1 MYNSNTKNNIN
12 EKYNSNLQH
21 IKLVKKLNFLTRAKK
36 LLFKVKVDEQQ
47 LSLIAAN
54 LAQLYKAGIP
64 ITTALELVAD
74 VLHSKTYKD
83 SLGKVLMSIK
93 QGNSLSEGFSEFKEL
108 YPEFFIGIIAIG
120 ENTGKLYFV
129 LKGLNV
135 FYDKCFF
142 IKKEIKNASAYPKFI
157 FVSIII
163 LTIFF
168 LNKILPNFCEIY
180 NSMNIKLPANCKGLY
195 DLNNFFKNEPLLTTI
210 TIISWTSI
218 AGILFKYFANK
229 ISINNFTKINIVK
242 SFFEYIMV
250 VLFSIITST
259 GINISKALE
268 SCENSIGFDYL
279 KKKIRKI
286 NIDILNGKTLTESLE
301 KSGVFSKYTLAIIKI
316 GEESGT
322 INVGFEELADN
333 LERQLFQQIKK
344 YLSLISPIF
353 MFIMAI
359 LVVIFM
365 VGFLIPLFD
374 NMKSGIRG

>member
-1 MYNSNTKNNIN
+1 LYNSNTKNNIN

-83 SLGKVLMSIK
+83 SLGKVLMRIK

-120 ENTGKLYFV
+120 ENTGKLYSV

-210 TIISWTSI
+210 TIISWTLI

-344 YLSLISPIF
+344 YLSYISPIF

-359 LVVIFM
+359 LVVTFM

>member
-1 MYNSNTKNNIN
+1 LYNSNTKNNIN

-218 AGILFKYFANK
+218 AGILFKYFANR
-229 ISINNFTKINIVK
+229 ISIDNFTKINIVK

-344 YLSLISPIF
+344 YLSYISPIF

-359 LVVIFM
+359 LVVTFM